1 MKKLDQHGQADLT
14 TILVFVGLIVAG
26 VWTWKRLSPDTQDYL
41 VEHIIPIALIGM
53 LSVLLLWSAV
63 GRIRRHR
70 EQRHA
75 LRRLLA
81 EFERERS
88 PEKRR
93 DLAFSL
99 IETNRYRLEGL
110 EQVGPGLV
118 DLFLTT
124 INTAQGDKQHRIR
137 GMAASYVGV
146 LQDRRAIPFLIAALE
161 DDHAHVR
168 ACAALGLGRMRASE
182 AKTKLAQ
189 VMEEDWDQTV
199 RSRAREALERMA

>member
-1 MKKLDQHGQADLT
+1 MKKLDQHGQANLT
-14 TILVFVGLIVAG
+14 TILGLVGLIVAG

-41 VEHIIPIALIGM
+41 VEHIIPIALIALMSM
-53 LSVLLLWSAV
+53 LFLWSVV
-63 GRIRRHR
+63 GKIRRHR
-70 EQRHA
+70 ERHHA

-81 EFERERS
+81 EFEREQL

-93 DLAFSL
+93 NLAFSL
-99 IETNRYRLEGL
+99 IETNRYRLDGL
-110 EQVGPGLV
+110 ERVGPSLV
-118 DLFLTT
+118 DLLLTT
-124 INTAQGDKQHRIR
+124 IKTAQGDKQHRIR

-161 DDHAHVR
+161 DEHAHVR

-182 AKTKLAQ
+182 AKVKLAQ

>member
-26 VWTWKRLSPDTQDYL
+26 VWTWKWLSPDTQDYL

-70 EQRHA
+70 ERRYA

-124 INTAQGDKQHRIR
+124 INTAQGYKQHRIR

-168 ACAALGLGRMRASE
+168 ACAALGL
-182 AKTKLAQ
+182 
-189 VMEEDWDQTV
+189 W
-199 RSRAREALERMA
+199 